1 MKRVALALAVA
12 LGSTISISTSV
23 FAVSLVTVSDPD
35 LYATCSTAS
44 QPGRNFPDTEVE
56 PYVAV
61 NPLTVGTDR
70 VNIVGVWQQDR
81 WSNGGARGLA
91 AAASFDGGRTWSES
105 SLPFS
110 NCAPGGLPFER
121 ASDPWVSIGPD
132 GTVYT
137 VALSFDST
145 TSRNA
150 VAAAT
155 SRDGGRTWGNLR
167 MILEDTDPRFLNDK
181 EAVTADPIR
190 TGTAYVVWDR
200 VVFPRLAPDEDEDE
214 QEGVTQPALFS
225 KTTDGGKTWS
235 QARVIGDPEASTI
248 GHQILVDPRT
258 GVLYDFFMNI
268 LRDPPAPATFE
279 IALLKSRDGGETW
292 SDPERV
298 ARAELRV
305 VRHPNNPAERV
316 RTGDILPEAAI
327 DPSTGQL
334 YVVWQDARFSG
345 GQFGEVA
352 LVTSTDGGDNW
363 TRPVRVSTPTSRP
376 AFTPSVQ
383 VNSDGAV
390 GVTYYDFRNLQ
401 PGEVETLSTD
411 SWITF
416 SGDHAATF
424 CAELHVAG
432 SCNLRA
438 APQARGFFVGDY
450 EGLVAI
456 GTGFLP
462 FFVQTTCADN
472 SCSAVLNRP
481 NPTDVFAIRLP

>member
-167 MILEDTDPRFLNDK
+167 MIL
-181 EAVTADPIR
+181 
-190 TGTAYVVWDR
+190 
-200 VVFPRLAPDEDEDE
+200 
-214 QEGVTQPALFS
+214 
-225 KTTDGGKTWS
+225 
-235 QARVIGDPEASTI
+235 
-248 GHQILVDPRT
+248 
-258 GVLYDFFMNI
+258 
-268 LRDPPAPATFE
+268 
-279 IALLKSRDGGETW
+279 
-292 SDPERV
+292 
-298 ARAELRV
+298 
-305 VRHPNNPAERV
+305 
-316 RTGDILPEAAI
+316 
-327 DPSTGQL
+327 
-334 YVVWQDARFSG
+334 
-345 GQFGEVA
+345 
-352 LVTSTDGGDNW
+352 
-363 TRPVRVSTPTSRP
+363 
-376 AFTPSVQ
+376 
-383 VNSDGAV
+383 
-390 GVTYYDFRNLQ
+390 
-401 PGEVETLSTD
+401 
-411 SWITF
+411 
-416 SGDHAATF
+416 
-424 CAELHVAG
+424 
-432 SCNLRA
+432 
-438 APQARGFFVGDY
+438 
-450 EGLVAI
+450 
-456 GTGFLP
+456 
-462 FFVQTTCADN
+462 
-472 SCSAVLNRP
+472 
-481 NPTDVFAIRLP
+481 